1 LKAGRDEDHLG
12 VRTLRVTATTDE
24 SVADRSRAIDVMDP
38 LLRRSNSV
46 PAATSAKAGPSA
58 EVAGSS
64 GGWRQQWRRW
74 RRARRRIIGAVVVLM
89 LPVVWSYGRAL
100 TGPGSDSVQARTV
113 EWARDN
119 HLGWAVDRVE
129 KWWFAK
135 HQAKIGGVPDLTVR
149 PAVLN
154 VPVDTATTLPWV
166 PSHLKPPEPLTSP
179 AALPVVNEGQWAP
192 FGPAVSGVQG
202 AYITSIR
209 PDAVHTSVMDAV
221 IWFDP
226 TVVSMRQ
233 YPGLKIPGSPWDRPP
248 NVEAARQPKLM
259 AAFSGGFRLRDSN
272 GGMILGHRTLK
283 DMRVGGATFAID
295 DNGMPNIGV
304 WGTDITNSS
313 KLDSARQS
321 LDLIV
326 VDGAPAPDLAT
337 DANRKW
343 GFTGP
348 KNRTAVWRS
357 GAGIRNDGSLV
368 WVGGDGL
375 TVESL
380 AETLQRAGA
389 TRGMQLD
396 INQEWV
402 QLNTYSLGSS
412 GVVHGRRLL
421 HGMQHTGDRW
431 LSADTRDF
439 IAVFAR

>member
-1 LKAGRDEDHLG
+1 
-12 VRTLRVTATTDE
+12 
-24 SVADRSRAIDVMDP
+24 MDP
-38 LLRRSNSV
+38 LLRKLAHSYRDDGESDGSNSEFFELHDPHGRV
-46 PAATSAKAGPSA
+46 VIPSR
-58 EVAGSS
+58 SRS
-64 GGWRQQWRRW
+64 WRREWRRW
-74 RRARRRIIGAVVVLM
+74 RRARRRVAGLVMVLL
-89 LPVVWSYGRAL
+89 LPVGWSYGRAL
-100 TGPGSDSVQARTV
+100 TGPGTDSLQARTV

-129 KWWFAK
+129 QWWFAN
-135 HQAKIGGVPDLTVR
+135 HQAKIGGAPNLAAR
-149 PAVLN
+149 PAILN
-154 VPVDTATTLPWV
+154 VPVNTATTLPWV
-166 PSHLKPPEPLTSP
+166 PGHLKPPVALVSP
-179 AALPVVNEGQWAP
+179 AAPPVVNEGQWAP
-192 FGPAVSGVQG
+192 FGPAVNGVQG

-209 PDAVHTSVMDAV
+209 PDALHTSVLDAV
-221 IWFDP
+221 VWFDP
-226 TVVSMRQ
+226 TVLSLRQ
-233 YPGLKIPGSPWDRPP
+233 YPGLKIPGSPWDRPAK
-248 NVEAARQPKLM
+248 VELARQSKLV

-272 GGMILGHRTLK
+272 GGMILGHRTLQP
-283 DMRVGGATFAID
+283 MRVGGATFAID
-295 DNGMPNIGV
+295 DNGMPNIGG
-304 WGTDITNSS
+304 WGTDIHNSPT
-313 KLDSARQS
+313 LDSARQS
-321 LDLIV
+321 LDLILIN
-326 VDGAPAPDLAT
+326 GRPAPDLVT

-357 GAGIRNDGSLV
+357 GAGIRDDGSLV

-402 QLNTYSLGSS
+402 QLNTYTLGDN

-431 LSADTRDF
+431 LAVDTRDF